1 VDLALYGRV
10 LRRFWP
16 LVATGVILASALAIL
31 SLVRVTSHGLVYRKP
46 MVWQSQALLLLT
58 EPGFPWGRTVIP
70 APSTGGSGNSVP
82 PQSVN
87 VSGLTDLYSQFA
99 NSDDVRRLMR
109 DEGAPATWSITAA
122 PAVPTI
128 QGAALPVIALAG
140 RANSANGAVSAVEYG
155 RRALVEYVKRQQQ
168 AAKIPTDQRITLQ
181 TVQGA
186 TSPVVVEPRKK
197 TLAVVVFLAVVVATL
212 GLAFILEN
220 LRPRVRAVAPAAPL
234 LDHGDSVEPTLGAAS
249 KKHTA

>member
-1 VDLALYGRV
+1 M
-10 LRRFWP
+10 RRFWP
-16 LVATGVILASALAIL
+16 LVATGVILASSLAIL
-31 SLVRVTSHGLVYRKP
+31 SLVRVTSHGLIYRKP
-46 MVWQSQALLLLT
+46 LVWQSQALILLT
-58 EPGFPWGRTVIP
+58 QPGSPEFRGILVPP
-70 APSTGGSGNSVP
+70 TGSSVP
-82 PQSVN
+82 PQPVN
-87 VSGLTDLYSQFA
+87 LSGFTDLYSQFA
-99 NSDDVRRLMR
+99 NGDDVRRLMR
-109 DEGAPATWSITAA
+109 DEGAPVTWSITAA
-122 PAVPTI
+122 PVVPTI
-128 QGAALPVIALAG
+128 QGATLPVIALAG

-168 AAKIPTDQRITLQ
+168 AAKIPTDQRIELQ

-197 TLAVVVFLAVVVATL
+197 TLAVVVFLAVLVAGL